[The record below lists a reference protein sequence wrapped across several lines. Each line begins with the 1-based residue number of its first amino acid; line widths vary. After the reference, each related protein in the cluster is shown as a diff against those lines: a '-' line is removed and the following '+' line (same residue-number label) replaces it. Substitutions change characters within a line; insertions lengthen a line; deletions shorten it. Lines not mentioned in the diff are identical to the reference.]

1 MPRIW
6 IDYCQFLIDQ
16 KLITKTRHCF
26 DLALKSLPVTQ
37 HDKIWEIYIK
47 WAESL
52 PLSQTAILIYKRY
65 LRLNPDAR
73 EDFIN
78 YLISI
83 KKFDEAMTNIIDI
96 LNDTLF
102 HSKKGK
108 SKFELWL
115 LLCEIISKYPDKVV
129 IIFINKEKLR
139 L

>member
-6 IDYCQFLIDQ
+6 IDYCTFLIDQ
-16 KLITKTRHCF
+16 RLITKTRHCF
-26 DLALKSLPVTQ
+26 DNALKSLPVTQ
-37 HDKIWEIYIK
+37 HDKLWELYIK

-52 PLSQTAILIYKRY
+52 PLSQTAILVYKRY
-65 LRLNPDAR
+65 LRLNPDGR

-83 KKFDEAMTNIIDI
+83 KKFDEAMLNIIEV
-96 LNDTLF
+96 LNDNLF

-115 LLCEIISKYPDKVV
+115 LLCEIISKYQDKVV
-129 IIFINKEKLR
+129 IIIYYLEKL
-139 L
+139 

>member
-6 IDYCQFLIDQ
+6 LDYCQFLIDQ
-16 KLITKTRHCF
+16 KLISKTRHVF
-26 DLALKSLPVTQ
+26 DNTLKSLPVTQ
-37 HDKIWEIYIK
+37 HDKVWDLYIR

-52 PLSQTAILIYKRY
+52 PLSQTAIVVYKRY
-65 LRLNPDAR
+65 LKLNPDAR

-83 KKFDEAMTNIIDI
+83 KKLDEAIFNLIEV
-96 LNDTLF
+96 LNDTQF

-129 IIFINKEKLR
+129 SISINLER